1 MKNREILQQPR
12 TVFVQ
17 AVKVSNLETRRVDR
31 NETVGVG
38 NCSADRVIRSASG
51 EAVEHSVELSIDAA
65 SLHHNFRN
73 SPNTQK
79 RKNIKLWVWFVP
91 SLLCCKVGVFEQLS
105 THIFEIFLMN
115 ALLLWNRSKM
125 E

>member
-31 NETVGVG
+31 NETIGVG

-65 SLHHNFRN
+65 SL
-73 SPNTQK
+73 
-79 RKNIKLWVWFVP
+79 
-91 SLLCCKVGVFEQLS
+91 QLQVK
-105 THIFEIFLMN
+105 TY
-115 ALLLWNRSKM
+115 R
-125 E
+125 